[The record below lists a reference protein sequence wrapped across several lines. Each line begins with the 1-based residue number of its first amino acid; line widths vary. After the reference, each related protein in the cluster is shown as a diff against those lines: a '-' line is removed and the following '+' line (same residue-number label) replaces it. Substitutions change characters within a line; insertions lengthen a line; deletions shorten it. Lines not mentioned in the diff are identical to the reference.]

1 MYDRKVT
8 LPLTEDEWRALCAT
22 AKSADRTPKLQA
34 RHLVRAALG
43 LTDQEK
49 HNGAVSIRQ
58 DTHGAVAAVAG

>member
-8 LPLTEDEWRALCAT
+8 LPLTEAEWRALCET

-34 RHLVRAALG
+34 RHLMRAALG

-49 HNGAVSIRQ
+49 HNDAVRPLASE
-58 DTHGAVAAVAG
+58 HGAVAAIAG

>member
-8 LPLTEDEWRALCAT
+8 LPLTETEWRALCET

-34 RHLVRAALG
+34 RHLVRSALG

-49 HNGAVSIRQ
+49 HNGAV
-58 DTHGAVAAVAG
+58 TNLTETNGAVAAIAG

>member
-8 LPLTEDEWRALCAT
+8 LPLTEAEWSALCET

-43 LTDQEK
+43 MTDPEK
-49 HNGAVSIRQ
+49 HNDAVRPLARE
-58 DTHGAVAAVAG
+58 HGAVAAIAG

>member
-8 LPLTEDEWRALCAT
+8 LPLTEAEWRALCET

-43 LTDQEK
+43 MTDQK
-49 HNGAVSIRQ
+49 THNDAGRTLASEP
-58 DTHGAVAAVAG
+58 GAVAAIPG

>member
-8 LPLTEDEWRALCAT
+8 LPLTETEWRALCET

-49 HNGAVSIRQ
+49 HNDAVMNFGE
-58 DTHGAVAAVAG
+58 THGAVAATAG